1 MPVMK
6 ALADLIGD
14 SPGLR
19 SVRETIAR
27 LLTRQTDTRRLPSI
41 LIQGET
47 GTGKSVLAR
56 MIHRA
61 GPRPDGPFIDV
72 NCAAIPD
79 TLLEAEM
86 FGFER
91 GAFTDARRSK
101 PGLFQAAHRGTIF
114 LDEVGLLP
122 EALQAKLLKVLE
134 DRTVRRLGAT
144 RDEPIDV
151 WILTATN
158 EDLKVAIRER
168 RFREDLYHRLAVLTV
183 ALPPLRERGGDIL
196 ALAEHFLARVCA
208 EYGVPRKTLTADA
221 RRALGAYRWPGN
233 VRELSNVLERA
244 VLMSSPT
251 EVTAEALALGDA
263 EGPAPAPAAEHAPA
277 PVSLDD
283 AMRAHLVEV
292 LTRTDWNISRT
303 AALLGISRNTLRARM
318 DKYGLREGEG
328 AVKAAPAARTAG
340 GGPRPS
346 VAPVENVPAPPAPPP
361 MAVASS
367 ARRWERRRVAL
378 LRVALV
384 PLGGPDALLD
394 TARALEVVVDKT
406 RTFGGR
412 VEGIGPIGIVA
423 AFGLDATGDAAD
435 RAAHA
440 ALAIAKAAE
449 RARREGASEVRVRV
463 GLHATSVLVG
473 LGAGHVELDMD
484 ERRDLWPLLDELI
497 ELAPLDGISVT
508 SAAAALLTRRF
519 ALAPGQGAAGGA
531 PIRVLV
537 GRERAGFP
545 PGGRMATFV
554 GRQHELELLESR
566 LTSLARGQGQVVG
579 IGGEAGIG
587 KSRLIVEFQQ
597 ALAGRNV
604 DYLEAH
610 CLSYGS
616 AVPYLPV
623 LDVVRWL
630 GQVTDADTPEVT
642 AQKIRHG
649 LGDLGLDG
657 VRLGPYLLHLLGVK
671 EGDGG
676 VDVSHEA
683 LKTRIFD
690 ILRQALRR
698 RSRRR
703 PIVLVVEDLHWI
715 DATSEE
721 FFGSVVDMLTGAPIF
736 VICTY
741 RPGYRPPWIE
751 KSYATQ
757 VALQPLEVAQARRV
771 VQAALGDSE
780 VPESLIDVILAK
792 AEGNAFFLEEL
803 ARAVREPRDPA
814 APIVV
819 PDTVQDVLLARLD
832 RLPPTEHGL
841 LASASVIGKNFPLSV
856 VQSIAGLPPDDVGR
870 GLARLE
876 AGEFIH
882 ETGGGDD
889 PEYTFLHAL
898 THEVVYASVSDAERR
913 RLHARILETLERLYA
928 GRLGEHIEDL
938 ARHATAG
945 GVWAKALEYLR
956 QAGGKAYA
964 GGAHREAVARFEQA
978 LAALAQVPVDHDRLA
993 QAIELRFELRT
1004 ALLPLGEVERGL
1016 EYIREAE
1023 VLVAQ
1028 LNDPRRLGQLTV
1040 YLVGQLYL
1048 MGEHDRAWEAG
1059 QRALAIGDTVDDFA
1073 LRVSTNTYVGQIL
1086 HARGDYERAAGFF
1099 GSNVAALVGERARE
1113 RFGLPQLPS
1122 VHSRTCL
1129 VWSLAELGQFEE
1141 ALARAV
1147 EATTIAESTDQP
1159 LSRTVAA
1166 AGLGVVH
1173 LRQGEYDRAIAVLER
1188 GLGLIREWPI
1198 PLWFPRVASALGA
1211 AYALGGRAA
1220 EGLPLLERAVEQ
1232 ATSMRLVG
1240 GLSLLVGYQAE
1251 ACLLAGRLDDAD
1263 ANTTRALA
1271 LARDHGERGYEAMS
1285 LRLLGEVALRRGDVA
1300 AAGRALEAA
1309 RALSERLAMRP
1320 LLGHC
1325 HVGLARVRRR
1335 HGDETGVAGCLA
1347 AAREIFTAV
1356 DMRACAGRRDDELL
1370 GSG

>member
-1 MPVMK
+1 MPGMK

-27 LLTRQTDTRRLPSI
+27 LLMRQTDTRRLPSI

-47 GTGKSVLAR
+47 GTGKSLLAR

-61 GPRPDGPFIDV
+61 GSRPDGPFIDV

-101 PGLFQAAHRGTIF
+101 PGLFQAAHHGTIF

-151 WILTATN
+151 WVLTATN
-158 EDLKVAIRER
+158 EDLRVAIRER

-208 EYGVPRKTLTADA
+208 EYGVPRKALAPDA
-221 RRALGAYRWPGN
+221 RRALGAYPWPGN

-244 VLMSSPT
+244 VLMSSSA
-251 EVTAEALALGDA
+251 EVTAEALALDDA
-263 EGPAPAPAAEHAPA
+263 KGPAPAPAAERAAA
-277 PVSLDD
+277 PVSLAD
-283 AMRAHLVEV
+283 AMRAHLVEA
-292 LTRTDWNISRT
+292 LTQTDWNISRT

-318 DKYGLREGEG
+318 DKYGLRGGEG
-328 AVKAAPAARTAG
+328 APKAAPAKRATG
-340 GGPRPS
+340 GGVRPS
-346 VAPVENVPAPPAPPP
+346 PPPASVSGPPAAPPVGA
-361 MAVASS
+361 ASL

-378 LRVALV
+378 LRVALI
-384 PLGGPDALLD
+384 PLGGPDASLD
-394 TARALEVVVDKT
+394 TARALEVVVEKT
-406 RTFGGR
+406 RTFGGH

-423 AFGLDATGDAAD
+423 AFGLDAAGDAAD

-449 RARREGASEVRVRV
+449 RARREAASEVRVRV
-463 GLHATSVLVG
+463 GLHATPVLVG

-508 SAAAALLTRRF
+508 SATAALLTRRF
-519 ALAPGQGAAGGA
+519 ELAPGRGAAGGA
-531 PIRVLV
+531 PTQVLV
-537 GRERAGFP
+537 GRERTGLG

-554 GRQHELELLESR
+554 GRQHELELLESC
-566 LTSLARGQGQVVG
+566 LASLARGHGQVVG

-587 KSRLIVEFQQ
+587 KSRLIFEFQQ
-597 ALAGRNV
+597 LLTGRNA

-616 AVPYLPV
+616 TVPYLPV

-630 GQVTDADTPEVT
+630 AQVTEADTPEVT
-642 AQKIRHG
+642 AQKVRG
-649 LGDLGLDG
+649 ALDDLGLDG
-657 VRLGPYLLHLLGVK
+657 AGLGPYLLHLLGVK
-671 EGDGG
+671 EGADA
-676 VDVSHEA
+676 VDVSHGA
-683 LKTRIFD
+683 LKTRIFE

-698 RSRRR
+698 RSRQR

-721 FFGSVVDMLTGAPIF
+721 FFGSVVDGLTGAPIF

-751 KSYATQ
+751 KSYATL

-771 VQAALGDSE
+771 VRSVLGDSR

-832 RLPPTEHGL
+832 RLPPAERAL
-841 LASASVIGKNFPLSV
+841 LASAAVIGKDFSLWV
-856 VQSIAGLPPDDVGR
+856 VQSISGLTPDAVSR
-870 GLARLE
+870 SLAQLE

-889 PEYTFLHAL
+889 PEYTFRHAL
-898 THEVVYASVSDAERR
+898 THEVVYASVGEAERR
-913 RLHARILETLERLYA
+913 RLHARILDALERLYA
-928 GRLGEHIEDL
+928 DRISERIEDL

-945 GVWAKALEYLR
+945 GVWAKALAYLR
-956 QAGGKAYA
+956 PAGAKAYA

-978 LAALAQVPVDHDRLA
+978 LGALAQLPPDHDRLV
-993 QAIELRFELRT
+993 QAVELRFELRT
-1004 ALLPLGEVERGL
+1004 SLLPLGEVARGL

-1023 VLVAQ
+1023 PLVTE

-1040 YLVGQLYL
+1040 YLIGQLYL

-1059 QRALAIGDTVDDFA
+1059 QRALAIADTVDDFA
-1073 LRVSTNTYVGQIL
+1073 LRVSTNTYVGQVL
-1086 HARGDYERAAGFF
+1086 HARGEYGRAAGFF
-1099 GSNVAALVGERARE
+1099 RSNVAALVGERARE

-1141 ALARAV
+1141 ALARAA
-1147 EATTIAESTDQP
+1147 EAAAIAESADQP
-1159 LSRTVAA
+1159 LSRTVAD

-1173 LRQGEYDRAIAVLER
+1173 LRQGQYDLAIGALER
-1188 GLGLIREWPI
+1188 GLGLIREWSI
-1198 PLWFPRVASALGA
+1198 PLWFPRVASALGVA
-1211 AYALGGRAA
+1211 CAFGGRAA
-1220 EGLPLLERAVEQ
+1220 EGLVLLERAVEQ
-1232 ATSMRLVG
+1232 ATTMRLAG
-1240 GLSLLVGYQAE
+1240 GLSLLVGYQAQ
-1251 ACLLAGRLDDAD
+1251 ACLLAGRLDDAEVH
-1263 ANTTRALA
+1263 TGRALA
-1271 LARDHGERGYEAMS
+1271 LARGHGERGYEAMG
-1285 LRLLGEVALRRGDVA
+1285 LRLLGEVALRRGDA
-1300 AAGRALEAA
+1300 AAAETALEGA
-1309 RALSERLAMRP
+1309 RTLGERLAMRP

-1325 HVGLARVRRR
+1325 HVGLARARRR
-1335 HGDETGVAGCLA
+1335 RGDLDGAAGHLA
-1347 AAREIFTAV
+1347 AAREVFTAL
-1356 DMRACAGRRDDELL
+1356 DMRACAARSDDELL
-1370 GSG
+1370 ESG